1 MDQHDRNCLDNV
13 LFVPLQPA
21 VSKNLL
27 LKIYSLHFSVI
38 FERANLW
45 LKHNPQWKVLSCE
58 SAESKLK
65 YSGHG
70 QANTSKSTYTVDKD
84 DKTYYFR

>member
-1 MDQHDRNCLDNV
+1 MTAIVITTYCLHNNS
-13 LFVPLQPA
+13 LQS
-21 VSKNLL
+21 VKLLL
-27 LKIYSLHFSVI
+27 LKIYSRHFSVI

-45 LKHNPQWKVLSCE
+45 LKDNPQWKVLSCE

-65 YSGHG
+65 HSGHD

-84 DKTYYFR
+84 DKTYYIRYFR